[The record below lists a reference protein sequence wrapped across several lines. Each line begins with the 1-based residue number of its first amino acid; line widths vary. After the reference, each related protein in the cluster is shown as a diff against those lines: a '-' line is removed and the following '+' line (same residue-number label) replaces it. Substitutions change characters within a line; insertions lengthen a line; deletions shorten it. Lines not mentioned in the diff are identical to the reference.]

1 MKEYRILRE
10 LEPNQPAAAG
20 EAARDRLER
29 RINELARDG
38 WVVRSFEASHV
49 PAVGGFGIRPIN
61 LAYHVLLERDV
72 GEAARR

>member
-29 RINELARDG
+29 RINELAHDG
-38 WVVRSFEASHV
+38 WVVRSFGASHV
-49 PAVGGFGIRPIN
+49 PATGAMGSRPIN
-61 LAYHVLLERDV
+61 LTYHVLLERDV
-72 GEAARR
+72 AEPSRR